1 MKLWLK
7 PFQDNA
13 FILFHTLEYVVKMSK
28 ATKISMLILIPALL
42 LTTIPISIL
51 SEDHNTA
58 TTSAILYLEKIDP
71 ENPYL
76 HLAKDAANSNSKC
89 HSILH

>member
-51 SEDHNTA
+51 SEDT
-58 TTSAILYLEKIDP
+58 ILPRLLRFYIWKR
-71 ENPYL
+71 
-76 HLAKDAANSNSKC
+76 
-89 HSILH
+89 